1 MWNWIMNQNGRGRK
15 WSWPNLR
22 YYPKICLEGLRKAT
36 NNLSQGSWSP
46 SQDLILRPPKYEAG
60 VITTW
65 PWLQWN
71 CYDCMQ
77 YWHGKILKIL
87 YQYQMTPFIFIF
99 LDFTLSVI
107 LFKPFAM
114 TIQISGLQYAVSCLG
129 VLLAAGWIEK
139 ISRTLFRQI
148 QW

>member
-1 MWNWIMNQNGRGRK
+1 
-15 WSWPNLR
+15 
-22 YYPKICLEGLRKAT
+22 
-36 NNLSQGSWSP
+36 
-46 SQDLILRPPKYEAG
+46 
-60 VITTW
+60 
-65 PWLQWN
+65 
-71 CYDCMQ
+71 
-77 YWHGKILKIL
+77 
-87 YQYQMTPFIFIF
+87 MTPFIFIF